1 MTTPANPL
9 ALDQQ
14 LCFALYSANLA
25 MTKLY
30 REVLAPLH
38 LTYPQYLVMLVL
50 WERDGLRV
58 SDLGAP
64 LFLDSA
70 TLTPMLKRLQALGYV
85 DKARSTEDERQVIV
99 SLTPAGKALRAQAQG
114 IPQQMACSLKLPLE
128 QLVQLREGLKQM
140 RDGVI

>member
-1 MTTPANPL
+1 MTTPTNPL

-30 REVLAPLH
+30 REVLAPLQ

-99 SLTPAGKALRAQAQG
+99 SLTPAGKALKAQAQG